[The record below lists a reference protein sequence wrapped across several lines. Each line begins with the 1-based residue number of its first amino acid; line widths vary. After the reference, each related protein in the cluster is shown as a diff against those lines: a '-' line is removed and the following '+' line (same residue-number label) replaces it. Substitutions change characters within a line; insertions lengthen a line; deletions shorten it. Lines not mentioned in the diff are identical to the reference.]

1 MRPATAIH
9 AVARAAVAQCNHHAG
24 DFQTPWLPYVL
35 EEPTIQGSARR
46 KDGEEATQFRVGGWY
61 THCLAND
68 SEQTDCEVI
77 MNQSGKQS
85 NSEQGAE
92 ELNPANSQ
100 VEQHAKPSQA
110 EGEREEPQP
119 GEESRVADPHV
130 QADTPPKPSQAE
142 GEPDTTE

>member
-1 MRPATAIH
+1 
-9 AVARAAVAQCNHHAG
+9 
-24 DFQTPWLPYVL
+24 
-35 EEPTIQGSARR
+35 
-46 KDGEEATQFRVGGWY
+46 
-61 THCLAND
+61 
-68 SEQTDCEVI
+68 
-77 MNQSGKQS
+77 MNQPGKQS

-110 EGEREEPQP
+110 EGEREELQP